1 MLPTA
6 LWVTTQVVEDAFEAT
21 VRQKAEEIELD
32 RRHQEKYEWRIFKPH
47 LWIEHEH
54 PPPSSFIEVNSAH
67 RYVFEARYRSRE
79 RLLVAISTRG
89 ESFA

>member
-1 MLPTA
+1 MYHLIETGECPEPIKNMLPTA

-54 PPPSSFIEVNSAH
+54 PPPTAVCDCMNYGGNVE
-67 RYVFEARYRSRE
+67 
-79 RLLVAISTRG
+79 
-89 ESFA
+89 